1 MISPRATQRLQF
13 HAGFGFADALRHLPY
28 FESLG
33 ISHLY
38 ASPILR
44 ARAGSMHGYD
54 VVDPTQVN
62 PELGGEEGLR
72 ELVAGLRARGMGLIV
87 DIVPNHMAVGEADNP
102 WWQDVLENGTGS
114 PYAGFFDIDWDSSDP
129 LLQGRVLAPFLGK
142 PYGETLAEGEI
153 KLCFEERFQFA
164 YHGHRFPLA
173 PRDYAPLLR
182 QAGMPEA
189 ADLFQ
194 AGRDFA
200 AARGEL
206 AAVFEARPE
215 ALQAILDAHA
225 DPRHLHRLLE
235 RQHYRLSWWRCAGDE
250 INWRRFFDITQLA
263 GLRIQEPVVFEA
275 VHETI
280 FRLYA
285 EGLLDGLRIDHV
297 DGLADPR
304 AYCRRLRTRLTALAA
319 QRPPGLPEES
329 AYIVVE
335 KILGPGEKLAR
346 DWQVDGSSGYAFM
359 NDVGALLHDPA
370 GEAPLSELWRELSG
384 RAGHEIEEARARRSI
399 PQDLFSADFNACAH
413 ALHRIARSEP
423 GTRDW
428 TLPAIRRVLSE
439 LLVHFPVY
447 RTYADGRG
455 RSKAD
460 AAIMRDVVTAA
471 AAKLQDSDQPLLA
484 LVDRWLGGEPPR
496 QLRASAARRLRL
508 RAMARFQQLTA
519 PVAAKAVED
528 TVFYRHGRLLSRNEV
543 GADPAR
549 FALGADDFHRL
560 SRERRQRYPLTM
572 LATATH
578 DHKRGED
585 LRARLA
591 VLSELPQRWATTL
604 REWRA
609 GNARRH
615 GSAGPDAADEL
626 MLYQTL
632 VGAWPLDLRPDDRDG
647 LAALEERVAG
657 WQLKA
662 LREAKRHSSWLEP
675 NLVYEGNGRGFLQRL
690 LGDAG
695 FVASLHELVQ
705 DIAAA
710 GAVNGLT
717 QALLR
722 VTSPGMPDLYQG
734 TEWWDFSLV
743 DPDNRRPV
751 DFDARAQALATSRP
765 LPELLHG
772 WRDGHIKQHLL
783 QVALGLRRQQPELFA
798 AGDYLPLAVRG
809 RHSERLLAFARRL
822 GEQAVLV
829 AVPLRSL
836 PLLPDPREPDLR
848 RADWADTVIRIPP
861 ELRRPARNL
870 LGEDSPQPLDE
881 WLLPERLFAHAP
893 VALLA
898 M

>member
-1 MISPRATQRLQF
+1 MTVRATLRLQF
-13 HAGFGFADALRHLPY
+13 HAGFRFADALRQLSY
-28 FESLG
+28 FEALG
-33 ISHLY
+33 VSHLY

-44 ARAGSMHGYD
+44 ARAGSLHGYD

-62 PELGGEEGLR
+62 PELGGEDGLR

-102 WWQDVLENGTGS
+102 WWQDVLENGPHS
-114 PYAGFFDIDWDSSDP
+114 SYAGFFDIDWDSSDP
-129 LLQGRVLAPFLGK
+129 LLRGRVLAPFLGK
-142 PYGETLAEGEI
+142 PYGEALAAGEI
-153 KLCFEERFQFA
+153 ALCFEQERFQFA
-164 YHGHRFPLA
+164 CYSHRFPLA
-173 PRDYAPLLR
+173 PRDYAPLLK
-182 QAGMPEA
+182 QAGLPEA

-200 AARGEL
+200 AARREL
-206 AAVFEARPE
+206 AAIFETRPE
-215 ALQAILDAHA
+215 ALGRILEAQA
-225 DPRHLHRLLE
+225 DPRWLHRLLE

-250 INWRRFFDITQLA
+250 INWRRFFDISQLA
-263 GLRIQEPVVFEA
+263 GLRIQDPVVFEA
-275 VHETI
+275 VHATI

-304 AYCRRLRTRLTALAA
+304 AYCRRLRARLAELAA
-319 QRPPGLPEES
+319 GRPGELAQER

-370 GEAPLSELWRELSG
+370 GDAPLGELWRELSG
-384 RAGHEIEEARARRSI
+384 RGSYEAEEARARRSI
-399 PQDLFSADFNACAH
+399 PQELFSADFNACAH

-428 TLPAIRRVLSE
+428 TLTAIRRVLSE

-455 RSKAD
+455 RSPAD
-460 AAIMRDVVTAA
+460 AAIMRAVVGAA
-471 AAKLQDSDQPLLA
+471 MPKLSPSDRPLLE
-484 LVDRWLGGEPPR
+484 LMDRWLGGEPPR
-496 QLRASAARRLRL
+496 QLRAASARRLRL
-508 RAMARFQQLTA
+508 RAIARFQQLTA

-543 GADPAR
+543 GADPSR
-549 FALGADDFHRL
+549 FALDAAAFHRL
-560 SRERRQRYPLTM
+560 SRERHRRYPLTM

-591 VLSELPQRWATTL
+591 VLSELPQRWAEVV
-604 REWRA
+604 RSWRA
-609 GNARRH
+609 ANAARH
-615 GSAGPDAADEL
+615 GSTGPDAADEL

-632 VGAWPLDLRPDDRDG
+632 AGAWPLDLAADDREG
-647 LAALEERVAG
+647 LAAFEERVAG

-675 NLVYEGNGRGFLQRL
+675 DLAYEGNCRGFLQRL
-690 LGDAG
+690 MGDAG
-695 FVASLHELVQ
+695 FVSSLHGLVE

-710 GAVNGLT
+710 GAVNGLS

-722 VTSPGMPDLYQG
+722 MTSPGMPDLYQG
-734 TEWWDFSLV
+734 TEYWDFSLV

-751 DFDARAQALATSRP
+751 DFDGRAHALQAATA
-765 LPELLHG
+765 LPELLRH
-772 WRDGHIKQHLL
+772 WRDGRIKQRL
-783 QVALGLRRQQPELFA
+783 VRAALGLRKRQPSLFA
-798 AGDYLPLAVRG
+798 VGDYLPLAIRG
-809 RHSERLLAFARRL
+809 RHSGRLLAFARRF
-822 GEQAVLV
+822 GDQAALV

-836 PLLPDPREPDLR
+836 PLLPDPRQPDLR
-848 RADWADTVIRIPP
+848 RADWADTAIRVPP
-861 ELRRPARNL
+861 DLRRPAQDL
-870 LGEDSPQPLDE
+870 LGEASAQPLDE
-881 WLLPERLFAHAP
+881 WLPATRLFANVP

-898 M
+898 L